1 MVGAV
6 PIVHEVVAE
15 YLAALALTTAVP
27 VSHE

>member
-6 PIVHEVVAE
+6 PIVHEVAA

-27 VSHE
+27 LSHE